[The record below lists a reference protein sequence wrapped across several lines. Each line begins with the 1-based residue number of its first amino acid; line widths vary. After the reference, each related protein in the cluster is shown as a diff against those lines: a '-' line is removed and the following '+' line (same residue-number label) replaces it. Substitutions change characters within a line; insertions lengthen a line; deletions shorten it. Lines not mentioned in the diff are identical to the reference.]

1 MHPLTIATFTISGT
15 ILFVS
20 SAFMAAGT
28 PLPFFDTEE
37 EELEFE
43 LTGST
48 GILTLDNSS
57 TNSGWS
63 VYAFGEYL
71 DDDQNGLWDGCES
84 IFITL
89 KNESQSNSEDIET
102 NFYYPLCEKGY
113 ERSNVDNMAYIGH
126 LCYNPTNSTSPQCS
140 IGNFTFESTEFVG
153 LLPESLEE
161 DARQGIVDWLISGLA
176 SGRTFF
182 CGSWIL
188 MGIAILSGTLLKDED
203 KPVEIV
209 SEGGAEWRA
218 YSLAGTERG
227 KDGMAK
233 AFSRHKGTRDLYSK
247 PRKGNTRGGVHK
259 TGGLYLDGWT
269 EADSDAEY
277 KKKVKDRR
285 D

>member
-102 NFYYPLCEKGY
+102 NFYYPLCEKGF

-140 IGNFTFESTEFVG
+140 IGNFTFESTELVR

-227 KDGMAK
+227 KDWMAK